1 MSSGNPGLPSTNNLI
16 KCYQSLKEDDILKTH
31 LVLCTVL
38 IMALLAY
45 PAWAGCGK
53 WVVRDNTDFLTDPLF
68 DQAVASSTGSS
79 ATLNP
84 DGTAKQ
90 STETAEKENKS
101 ETPVV
106 SNAVAAEKKDPVI
119 DLGGK
124 WRVMLEKGALEQNK
138 GLALDLILIQTG
150 ERLQGY
156 GTLIGS
162 GSDIPATATGSI
174 LDGSVSLDVK
184 LVKQKKDYKL
194 DLALVN
200 NKMEGDYELYE
211 SEKLEEDG
219 NATASRSIS

>member
-1 MSSGNPGLPSTNNLI
+1 M
-16 KCYQSLKEDDILKTH
+16 KTH

-106 SNAVAAEKKDPVI
+106 SNAVAAEKKDPAI

-124 WRVMLEKGALEQNK
+124 WRVMLEKGTLEQNK
-138 GLALDLILIQTG
+138 GIALDLILIQTG

-174 LDGSVSLDVK
+174 SDGSVSLDVK

-200 NKMEGDYELYE
+200 NKMEGNYELYE

-219 NATASRSIS
+219 NATASRSAS